1 MGEKKTT
8 PVTIDDVDYT
18 LEDLTEEQQKLFQ
31 HCIDLDRKIA
41 SAQFNLDQLS
51 VGKNAFFTMLKQSL
65 EVIIENKEEYVWIH
79 LFCSSTICCIRGGL

>member
-8 PVTIDDVDYT
+8 PITIDDVDYN
-18 LEDLTEEQQKLFQ
+18 LEDLTEEQQKLFS

-51 VGKNAFFTMLKQSL
+51 VGKNSFFTMLKQSL
-65 EVIIENKEEYVWIH
+65 EAKPEVTN
-79 LFCSSTICCIRGGL
+79 